1 MLAPAEAAFR
11 LADTASLTLL
21 GLGLKMGVPLH
32 VVKPPQS
39 PAREALAGAI
49 RSLAAASAEL
59 ERASKPADR
68 LQNLIAAHDRAV
80 RALAEAREA
89 DTAELGAWLAEGRDG
104 DRPGMSDATRE
115 AERAVREL
123 EVDAAAARLA
133 LPAKA
138 TERAQAHAQLMT
150 AQHHRDECL
159 AVAAHDAARD
169 VVNTELKAALEDV
182 LRVEV
187 KLRGLMVALGEAANR
202 SQAPIPVAGGIA
214 AQIGDEIAAA
224 RRDAAIARD
233 DVYGRTFFDKLASD
247 PEARL

>member
-1 MLAPAEAAFR
+1 
-11 LADTASLTLL
+11 
-21 GLGLKMGVPLH
+21 MGVPLH

-59 ERASKPADR
+59 ERASRPAER

-104 DRPGMSDATRE
+104 GRPGLSDATRE

-133 LPAKA
+133 LPATA
-138 TERAQAHAQLMT
+138 TVHAQAHAQLVT

-159 AVAAHDAARD
+159 AVAALAAARE
-169 VVNTELKAALEDV
+169 VVDTELKAALEDV
-182 LRVEV
+182 LKIEV
-187 KLRGLMVALGEAANR
+187 RLRGLQLALGEAGNR
-202 SQAPIPVAGGIA
+202 VVEPIRNAGGCA
-214 AQIGDEIAAA
+214 AQISDLIGKA
-224 RRDAAIARD
+224 REEAAIMRD
-233 DVYGRTFFDKLASD
+233 DAVGRDFLNRLAGD
-247 PEARL
+247 PEAKL